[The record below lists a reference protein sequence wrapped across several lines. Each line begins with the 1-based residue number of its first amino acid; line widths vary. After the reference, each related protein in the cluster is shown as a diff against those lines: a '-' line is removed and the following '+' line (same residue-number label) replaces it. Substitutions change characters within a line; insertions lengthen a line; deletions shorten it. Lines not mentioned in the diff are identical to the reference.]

1 KRYLQLR
8 KEFLELRKSLRWQ
21 ALTPVQQTYETCTV
35 SGLLTYNS
43 PYTGQSLEEGAGMA
57 DQDWLRTLLE
67 KIDQDRRESEA
78 RVERGIQRIEHI
90 IERIADGLE
99 STRKEIQAQNE
110 RVNTRIDQVYVHF
123 QQSTVQARWAT
134 LGLIATVI
142 IGFVGLIVSVVL
154 TRP

>member
-1 KRYLQLR
+1 
-8 KEFLELRKSLRWQ
+8 
-21 ALTPVQQTYETCTV
+21 
-35 SGLLTYNS
+35 
-43 PYTGQSLEEGAGMA
+43 MA
-57 DQDWLRTLLE
+57 DQDWLMTLLE
-67 KIDQDRRESEA
+67 KVDQDRREAEA

-90 IERIADGLE
+90 IERITGGLE

-110 RVNTRIDQVYVHF
+110 RVNARIDQVYLRF
-123 QQSTVQARWAT
+123 RQSTVQTGWAA

>member
-1 KRYLQLR
+1 
-8 KEFLELRKSLRWQ
+8 
-21 ALTPVQQTYETCTV
+21 TV

-67 KIDQDRRESEA
+67 KIDQDRREAEA
-78 RVERGIQRIEHI
+78 SVERGIQRIEHI

-99 STRKEIQAQNE
+99 STRKEILAQNE
-110 RVNTRIDQVYVHF
+110 RINTRIDQVCLRF
-123 QQSTVQARWAT
+123 RQSAVQTGWAT
-134 LGLIATVI
+134 FGLIVTVI

>member
-1 KRYLQLR
+1 M
-8 KEFLELRKSLRWQ
+8 S
-21 ALTPVQQTYETCTV
+21 
-35 SGLLTYNS
+35 
-43 PYTGQSLEEGAGMA
+43 
-57 DQDWLRTLLE
+57 DQDWPMTLLE
-67 KIDQDRRESEA
+67 KIDQDRREAEA
-78 RVERGIQRIEHI
+78 SVERGIQRIEHI

-110 RVNTRIDQVYVHF
+110 RVNTRIDQVYLRF
-123 QQSTVQARWAT
+123 RQSTVQARWAT

>member
-1 KRYLQLR
+1 
-8 KEFLELRKSLRWQ
+8 
-21 ALTPVQQTYETCTV
+21 
-35 SGLLTYNS
+35 
-43 PYTGQSLEEGAGMA
+43 MA
-57 DQDWLRTLLE
+57 DQDRLRTLLE

-110 RVNTRIDQVYVHF
+110 RVNTRIDQVYLRF
-123 QQSTVQARWAT
+123 RQSTVQTRWAT